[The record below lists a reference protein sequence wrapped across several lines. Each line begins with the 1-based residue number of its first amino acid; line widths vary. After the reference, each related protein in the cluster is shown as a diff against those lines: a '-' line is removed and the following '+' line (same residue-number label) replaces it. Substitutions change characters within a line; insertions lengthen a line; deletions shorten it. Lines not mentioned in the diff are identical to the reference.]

1 MVSLPGS
8 NPAWWYGRAIR
19 LYFLFSLAA
28 SALWIIK
35 VLYIDPTPLTS
46 FQQPVRSPE
55 STPAPPSTYSHALV
69 DQSPSSSS
77 EFQLQPPTREY
88 TLAFTDHIYC
98 INKQNR
104 LGRKGRMHE
113 LFKYMH
119 LDAHIF
125 SRAQANHLDVWR
137 DMINGGYERALV
149 LEDDVDF
156 ELDAVPVI
164 GKALGSL
171 NNSVPNWDM
180 LYVGHCSMEEDKGR
194 VKTGFSRVHKAVHP
208 FCTSGYVLSRR
219 GAQKLF
225 AYFVKN
231 SKQTHALDVQLVALI
246 KRKLIDAYS
255 LHPPVI
261 YQRRDLYPSD
271 DGMDLKIQKLFKNS
285 AWNQA
290 VAFVPHL
297 ANWTDPLD
305 SEYLDPAFKH
315 IPSWM
320 EDKKTVN

>member
-1 MVSLPGS
+1 
-8 NPAWWYGRAIR
+8 
-19 LYFLFSLAA
+19 
-28 SALWIIK
+28 
-35 VLYIDPTPLTS
+35 
-46 FQQPVRSPE
+46 
-55 STPAPPSTYSHALV
+55 
-69 DQSPSSSS
+69 
-77 EFQLQPPTREY
+77 
-88 TLAFTDHIYC
+88 
-98 INKQNR
+98 
-104 LGRKGRMHE
+104 LGRKGRMQE

-119 LDAHIF
+119 LDAQIF
-125 SRAQANHLDVWR
+125 SRPQASHLNIWR
-137 DMINGGYERALV
+137 NMINSGYEHTLV
-149 LEDDVDF
+149 LEDDIDF
-156 ELDAVPVI
+156 EIDAVSVI
-164 GKALGSL
+164 KNSLDSL
-171 NNSVPNWDM
+171 NSTKSTWDI
-180 LYVGHCSMEEDKGR
+180 LYIGHCSMEEDKGK
-194 VKTGFSRVHKAVHP
+194 VKTGFGRVHKAVHP

-231 SKQTHALDVQLVALI
+231 SKQTHALDVQLVAMI
-246 KRKLIDAYS
+246 KRKLINAFSVY
-255 LHPPVI
+255 PPVV

-271 DGMDLKIQKLFKNS
+271 DGMDLKIFKLFKNS